1 MSALTGWVRVLLFA
15 GTASPIFALQ
25 GIAVIGQSLALSITM
40 ITLGIALFFVP
51 MLLFPLVRR
60 RIGATEN
67 DLVETKLVTPNLG
80 SFLLAYLLPLLSV
93 ALSAP
98 AGWLAFMLLILII
111 VFVYV
116 RGNLV
121 HVQPAYWIFGWHVY
135 EAKLGTGEWCTVL
148 AKSYLVPGQ
157 RRMRNLGGHVHVI
170 A

>member
-15 GTASPIFALQ
+15 GTASPIFVLQ
-25 GIAVIGQSLALSITM
+25 GIAVFPQWLGTA
-40 ITLGIALFFVP
+40 ITLISVGIVLFFVP
-51 MLLFPLVRR
+51 LLLFPAVRS
-60 RIGATEN
+60 RIGASESEF
-67 DLVETKLVTPNLG
+67 VETKLVTPNLG

-98 AGWLAFMLLILII
+98 AGWLAFIALLTII

-116 RGNLV
+116 RGNMI

-135 EAKLGTGEWCTVL
+135 EAKLISGEWCTVL
-148 AKSYLVPGQ
+148 TRVYLVPGP
-157 RRMRNLGGHVHVI
+157 RRTRNVGGHVHVV